1 MYLIVGLGNPGE
13 QYKKTRHNM
22 GFQVIDK
29 LLKKWNVILNK
40 EDFHSAY
47 TKCKVFDQDVILCTP
62 LTFMNLSGQTLI
74 EITHFYK
81 ISLENIIII
90 FDDMDTPVGQLRIK
104 QRGSSGGQKGMQSII
119 DMMHSEEIKRIKIGI
134 GRATTPV
141 IDYVL
146 NVPNKE
152 DAELIN
158 QAQERAVLVIEAI
171 LQHDF
176 NYALS
181 RYNK

>member
-1 MYLIVGLGNPGE
+1 MLLIVGLGNPGE

-22 GFQVIDK
+22 GFQVIEK
-29 LLKKWNVILNK
+29 LLKKWNLSLNK
-40 EDFHSAY
+40 EDFHAEY
-47 TKCKVFDQDVILCTP
+47 VKCKVFDQDVILCTP

-81 ISLENIIII
+81 IKTEDIIIVY
-90 FDDMDTPVGQLRIK
+90 DDMDTPVGQLRIK
-104 QRGSSGGQKGMQSII
+104 QKGSSGGQKGMQSII
-119 DMMHSEEIKRIKIGI
+119 DMMHTDEIKRIKIGI
-134 GRATTPV
+134 GRPSVSV

-152 DAELIN
+152 EALKIDE
-158 QAQERAVLVIEAI
+158 AQNRAVLALEAI
-171 LQHDF
+171 IQHDF